1 MLSCN
6 VQFNQLP
13 RRSGCYVVT
22 CSIHICELPSCSGCY
37 VVTSVSINFQ
47 DALDTTLYQP
57 CEATS
62 RTLWML
68 RSNICFSELPRRAG
82 CCVVPSLSSI
92 VQDASMFEGSLA
104 QKNFDKIQHLVL
116 EAVSA
121 AWYGLKLLSS
131 IIAVGGNVCCC
142 ACIGVPLSTFHPDC
156 LCLLRDNSS
165 LSCSSEMFHMSFNI
179 YLPNM

>member
-1 MLSCN
+1 MLRCN
-6 VQFNQLP
+6 IHFNQLP
-13 RRSGCYVVT
+13 RRSGCYVVS
-22 CSIHICELPSCSGCY
+22 CSIHFCELPSCSGCY

-131 IIAVGGNVCCC
+131 IIAVGWQHVFLCMHRS
-142 ACIGVPLSTFHPDC
+142 AAVHISPRLPLFAPRQQFA
-156 LCLLRDNSS
+156 LLQLWDVSHV
-165 LSCSSEMFHMSFNI
+165 F
-179 YLPNM
+179 